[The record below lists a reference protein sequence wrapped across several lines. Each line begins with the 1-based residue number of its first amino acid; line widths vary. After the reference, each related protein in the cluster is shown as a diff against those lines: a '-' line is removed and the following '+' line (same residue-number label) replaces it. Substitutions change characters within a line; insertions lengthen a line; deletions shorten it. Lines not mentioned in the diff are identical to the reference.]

1 MAHLIKSRHNRGMPK
16 QVSPSELDA
25 ILEVIRQFPGG
36 VSIDQLVDDSQLE
49 LPRRTLQRRLAALVT
64 NQRLQRSGRGPAT
77 RYRVPATHTETIT
90 DGLKT
95 SVSLVSAT
103 LVTVI
108 SPEGDEVRKLVQ
120 QPIELRHPVGYQR
133 QFLDKYR
140 PNETFYLTA
149 EVRRQLMELG
159 QSIGEWPA
167 GTYARQVLNRLLI
180 DLSWNSSRLEGNTY
194 SLLDTERLIQLG
206 EAAEQKD
213 AAEAQMILNHK
224 AAIELLVDQAAEIG
238 CNRYTILNL
247 HALLSDNL
255 LGDPEAG
262 GRLRFGAVGVAG
274 TVYHPLESPQLLE
287 GCFDQIL
294 ETAAA
299 IQDPFEQ
306 SFFMMVQL
314 PYLQPFIDVNKR
326 VSRLAANIPF
336 IQKNLCPLSFVDV
349 PRQTYIEAIL
359 GVYELNRVELLR
371 DLFVWAYERST
382 AKYSAIRQS
391 LGEPDPFRRHYRQQL
406 TEVVREI
413 VLMPVARKVVS
424 SFISKFA
431 EGRVVDQ
438 DKARFLEI
446 VETEVISLHEGNIA
460 RHRIRPSEYRRWR
473 EGWL

>member
-1 MAHLIKSRHNRGMPK
+1 MPK
-16 QVSPSELDA
+16 QVSSSELDA
-25 ILEVIRQFPGG
+25 ILEIIGQYPGG
-36 VSIDQLVDDSQLE
+36 VSIEQLVDDSQLE
-49 LPRRTLQRRLAALVT
+49 LPRRTLQRRLAGLVKSK
-64 NQRLQRSGRGPAT
+64 RLVQSGRGPAT
-77 RYRVPATHTETIT
+77 RYRAPVAQTVTLV

-95 SVSLVSAT
+95 SVSVVSAT

-120 QPIELRHPVGYQR
+120 KPIELRQPVGYQR
-133 QFLDKYR
+133 QFLDNYR

-149 EVRRQLMELG
+149 EVRRQLMALG

-167 GTYARQVLNRLLI
+167 GTYARKILNRLLI

-238 CNRYTILNL
+238 CNRYTVLNL
-247 HALLSDNL
+247 HALLADNL

-262 GRLRFGAVGVAG
+262 GRLRVGAVGIAG

-287 GCFDQIL
+287 ECFDQIL
-294 ETAAA
+294 GTAAA
-299 IQDPFEQ
+299 IEDPFEQ
-306 SFFMMVQL
+306 SFFVMVQL

-371 DLFVWAYERST
+371 DLFVWAYQRST
-382 AKYSAIRQS
+382 ARYSAIQQS
-391 LGEPDPFRRHYRQQL
+391 LGEPDPFRMRYRQQL
-406 TEVVREI
+406 NKLVREI
-413 VLMPVARKVVS
+413 VLSPVAKKFAS
-424 SFISKFA
+424 SFIRKFA
-431 EGRVVDQ
+431 AGHIADQ
-438 DKARFLEI
+438 DQARFLEI
-446 VETEVISLHEGNIA
+446 VETEVMSLHEGNIA
-460 RHRIRPSEYRRWR
+460 RYRIRPSEYRTWQ